1 MKFLIVVRVVQL
13 VNFTAEL
20 FIVIFC
26 NVSKYGGY
34 QVFASVILF
43 EKVKFS
49 IVVNA
54 YHQLNKLLISVI
66 LDGNSNP
73 VKVVK
78 LLHPLKTLRKSVTL
92 GILNVLIVVN

>member
-34 QVFASVILF
+34 QVLASVILF
-43 EKVKFS
+43 EKVKFY

-54 YHQLNKLLISVI
+54 
-66 LDGNSNP
+66 
-73 VKVVK
+73 
-78 LLHPLKTLRKSVTL
+78 
-92 GILNVLIVVN
+92 